1 MQSIWSEVLPQLKD
15 VSLNYYN
22 QVLSEDSFYTPDFFD
37 KMEEVSEI
45 EDLEVSNFG
54 DTSKAVYDK
63 KTGTLNKN
71 QRTKKIDKFV
81 VSFDFDF
88 RNQTALRDALRDIN
102 SAATIQ
108 EIVGFINSK
117 SYKLGYLLYEFSL
130 FIFIGYICS
139 KFQNK
144 ELLNLTGNQELYNGF
159 NLTDVG
165 IVFLILMLLAF
176 TSIVKSLYQF
186 YLYRTV

>member
-1 MQSIWSEVLPQLKD
+1 MFKNNIMTLSKKEISILVEIIYSIVFALIFLP
-15 VSLNYYN
+15 YFYEN
-22 QVLSEDSFYTPDFFD
+22 QEKTLILMDGV
-37 KMEEVSEI
+37 I
-45 EDLEVSNFG
+45 EKIFQIIISTVIYFSIAYSVLEVIYKKKETG
-54 DTSKAVYDK
+54 DE
-63 KTGTLNKN
+63 
-71 QRTKKIDKFV
+71 
-81 VSFDFDF
+81 
-88 RNQTALRDALRDIN
+88 RDDM
-102 SAATIQ
+102 
-108 EIVGFINSK
+108 INSK

>member
-1 MQSIWSEVLPQLKD
+1 MALSKKEISIL
-15 VSLNYYN
+15 
-22 QVLSEDSFYTPDFFD
+22 
-37 KMEEVSEI
+37 I
-45 EDLEVSNFG
+45 
-54 DTSKAVYDK
+54 
-63 KTGTLNKN
+63 
-71 QRTKKIDKFV
+71 
-81 VSFDFDF
+81 
-88 RNQTALRDALRDIN
+88 
-102 SAATIQ
+102 
-108 EIVGFINSK
+108 EIVFSIVFAFIFLPYFYENQDNNLILMDDLIGKIIEILIFTVIYFSVAYSLLEFFKKKETKDERDDMINSK

-144 ELLNLTGNQELYNGF
+144 ELLNLVGNQELYNGF

>member
-1 MQSIWSEVLPQLKD
+1 MALSKKEISIL
-15 VSLNYYN
+15 
-22 QVLSEDSFYTPDFFD
+22 
-37 KMEEVSEI
+37 I
-45 EDLEVSNFG
+45 
-54 DTSKAVYDK
+54 
-63 KTGTLNKN
+63 
-71 QRTKKIDKFV
+71 
-81 VSFDFDF
+81 
-88 RNQTALRDALRDIN
+88 
-102 SAATIQ
+102 
-108 EIVGFINSK
+108 EIVFSIVFAFIFLPYFYENQDNNLILVDDLIGKIIEILIFTVIYFSVAYSLLEFVFKKKETKDERDDMINSK

>member
-1 MQSIWSEVLPQLKD
+1 MALSKKEISIL
-15 VSLNYYN
+15 
-22 QVLSEDSFYTPDFFD
+22 
-37 KMEEVSEI
+37 I
-45 EDLEVSNFG
+45 
-54 DTSKAVYDK
+54 
-63 KTGTLNKN
+63 
-71 QRTKKIDKFV
+71 
-81 VSFDFDF
+81 
-88 RNQTALRDALRDIN
+88 
-102 SAATIQ
+102 
-108 EIVGFINSK
+108 EIVFSIVFAFIFLPYFYENQENNLILMNDLIGKIIEILIFTVIYFSVAYSLLEFVFKKKETKDERDDMINSK